1 MTTPS
6 CCLTTQLATR
16 NNRWIK
22 GSIDIDGNAG
32 NSGETGDAAGAKD
45 FYVAGGMVSD
55 DPTLTADI
63 RLQCSEF
70 ATTPENVDT
79 LKNIV
84 WEIKNNDLNSTIEE
98 PAGTVNPYKP
108 LNLQVDTS
116 YTVRVK
122 HQGNS
127 LDDSEFSGSITFKTG
142 LTRNIREH
150 YQQKIDV
157 LQSRIASIEAD
168 EVNDDATDTALLTL
182 LANLVQRV
190 NALEGGS

>member
-1 MTTPS
+1 M
-6 CCLTTQLATR
+6 
-16 NNRWIK
+16 
-22 GSIDIDGNAG
+22 
-32 NSGETGDAAGAKD
+32 
-45 FYVAGGMVSD
+45 
-55 DPTLTADI
+55 
-63 RLQCSEF
+63 
-70 ATTPENVDT
+70 
-79 LKNIV
+79 
-84 WEIKNNDLNSTIEE
+84 
-98 PAGTVNPYKP
+98 
-108 LNLQVDTS
+108 
-116 YTVRVK
+116 RVK

>member
-1 MTTPS
+1 MLSNTGD
-6 CCLTTQLATR
+6 R

-32 NSGETGDAAGAKD
+32 NRAGTD
-45 FYVAGGMVSD
+45 FYVAGGQKSD

-70 ATTPENVDT
+70 ATTPENADT
-79 LKNIV
+79 LNNII
-84 WEIKNNDLNSTIEE
+84 WEINGVEE

-108 LNLQVDTS
+108 SNLQTNTT
-116 YTVRVK
+116 YTVKVK

-127 LDDSEFSGSITFKTG
+127 LDDSEFSSSVTFTTG
-142 LTRNIREH
+142 ATRNIREH

-190 NALEGGS
+190 DALEGGN